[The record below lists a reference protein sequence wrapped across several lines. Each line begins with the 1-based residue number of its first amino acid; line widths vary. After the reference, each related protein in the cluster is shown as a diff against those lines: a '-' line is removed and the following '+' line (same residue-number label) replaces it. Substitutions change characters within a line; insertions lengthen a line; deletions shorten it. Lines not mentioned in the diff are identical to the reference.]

1 MKTSFTLAS
10 PRIFLS
16 LGTGYTVPG
25 YGITCPFHGWPL
37 VVSLSRCC
45 RHARATA
52 DTWSAA
58 GDARTALPPTLR
70 AGVEERSTDGVR
82 WSGNECVFH
91 GTGLELPPGPP
102 FFRPAAFTSARR
114 HLRGNIIAA
123 RPFCARVL
131 FVEPGAATA
140 ASARRIRAA
149 ASRRKRR
156 ISRPQ
161 ARSCS
166 SDAAR
171 GAHTGSISARQ
182 QL

>member
-1 MKTSFTLAS
+1 MSSWEVLYCTTISVLF
-10 PRIFLS
+10 
-16 LGTGYTVPG
+16 
-25 YGITCPFHGWPL
+25 WPL
-37 VVSLSRCC
+37 VLSRCRC
-45 RHARATA
+45 RHARAT

-70 AGVEERSTDGVR
+70 AGVEERSTDGAR

-102 FFRPAAFTSARR
+102 FFRPAAFTSAR

-140 ASARRIRAA
+140 ASARRVGAA
-149 ASRRKRR
+149 ASRQKRR

-171 GAHTGSISARQ
+171 GAHTESISARQ

>member
-1 MKTSFTLAS
+1 MSLELTTVIIQIRHA
-10 PRIFLS
+10 PRHQHQNIFIS
-16 LGTGYTVPG
+16 W
-25 YGITCPFHGWPL
+25 HGWPRGL
-37 VVSLSRCC
+37 SLSRCC

-140 ASARRIRAA
+140 ASARRVGAA
-149 ASRRKRR
+149 ASRQKRR